1 MQNENAHPDTDG
13 PQTAHADPN
22 GPQTTAL
29 PPNNGMYTAEQLTN
43 TEIANLSRERLET
56 LLSVL
61 PRNVAAVLITNR
73 PPQPPHIEYEAHKK
87 LIRALAKARKEIPS
101 VPMDKTVDYV
111 SKRTGERVHY
121 NFASLDSI
129 HKTVTEPLSEQG
141 LVLEFVMNGDVLV
154 ALLSHEEGGIHL
166 SWLPLPETPDI
177 KDLAMQITLRR
188 RYLTNQLIAIV
199 GDEDTGERD
208 IPEKGPQRRTPPP
221 QGGTQRRPATP
232 QGGTQR
238 RPATPQGGT
247 QRRPAAPPGGQNRPA
262 GQQQEHN
269 RGAQPPNQAAGDHE
283 LGNRLDSVIAQLP
296 AEAGRDLRRRYH
308 DSKELLRH
316 ATEELNRRN
325 AAAKPPP
332 AAQPPA
338 NGQQPGAA
346 GNGQSAET
354 LEKRI
359 ADGMR
364 TLKLNTDEQADLRRQ
379 FHGRA
384 EALLNHI
391 TAVWN
396 AQRSETPA

>member
-1 MQNENAHPDTDG
+1 MQNETAHPDPDG
-13 PQTAHADPN
+13 PQTAA
-22 GPQTTAL
+22 
-29 PPNNGMYTAEQLTN
+29 PPANNGTYAAEHLTN
-43 TEIANLSRERLET
+43 AEVANLSRERLET

-61 PRNVAAVLITNR
+61 PANVAAVLITNR
-73 PPQPPHIEYEAHKK
+73 RPPQPPHVEYEAHKK
-87 LIRALAKARKEIPS
+87 LIRTLAKARKEIPS
-101 VPMDKTVDYV
+101 VPMDKKVDYV

-121 NFASLDSI
+121 SFASLDSI

-141 LVLEFVMNGDVLV
+141 LVLEFILNGDVLV

-166 SWLPLPETPDI
+166 SWLPLPDTPDI
-177 KDLAMQITLRR
+177 KDLATQITLRR
-188 RYLTNQLIAIV
+188 RYLTNQLIATV

-221 QGGTQRRPATP
+221 QGGTQHRPAAP
-232 QGGTQR
+232 QGGN
-238 RPATPQGGT
+238 
-247 QRRPAAPPGGQNRPA
+247 QRRPAAPAGGQTRPA
-262 GQQQEHN
+262 RQQQQHN
-269 RGAQPPNQAAGDHE
+269 RGAQPPNQAAGNDE
-283 LGNRLDSVIAQLP
+283 LANRLDSVIAQLP
-296 AEAGRDLRRRYH
+296 PETARDLRRRYH

-332 AAQPPA
+332 AAQAPA
-338 NGQQPGAA
+338 NGQQPGTA

-364 TLKLNTDEQADLRRQ
+364 ALKLTTDEQADLRRQ
-379 FHGRA
+379 FHGRP
-384 EALLNHI
+384 EALLKHI

>member
-1 MQNENAHPDTDG
+1 MQNETAHPDPDG
-13 PQTAHADPN
+13 PQTAA
-22 GPQTTAL
+22 
-29 PPNNGMYTAEQLTN
+29 PPANNGTYAAEHLTN
-43 TEIANLSRERLET
+43 AEVASLSRERLET

-61 PRNVAAVLITNR
+61 PANVAAVLVTHR
-73 PPQPPHIEYEAHKK
+73 PPQPPHVEYEAHKK

-101 VPMDKTVDYV
+101 VPMDKKVDYI

-121 NFASLDSI
+121 SFASLDSI

-141 LVLEFVMNGDVLV
+141 LVLQFIMNGDVLV

-177 KDLAMQITLRR
+177 KDLATQITLRR
-188 RYLTNQLIAIV
+188 RYLTNQLIATV

-221 QGGTQRRPATP
+221 QGGN
-232 QGGTQR
+232 
-238 RPATPQGGT
+238 
-247 QRRPAAPPGGQNRPA
+247 QRRPAAPQGGNQRRPAAPAGGQTRPA
-262 GQQQEHN
+262 GQQQQHN
-269 RGAQPPNQAAGDHE
+269 RGAQPPNQAAGNDE
-283 LGNRLDSVIAQLP
+283 LANRLDSVIAQLP
-296 AEAGRDLRRRYH
+296 PETARDLRRRYH
-308 DSKELLRH
+308 DPKELLRH

-332 AAQPPA
+332 AAQAPA
-338 NGQQPGAA
+338 NNKQAGAA
-346 GNGQSAET
+346 GNSQSAET

-359 ADGMR
+359 TDGMR
-364 TLKLNTDEQADLRRQ
+364 ALKLNTDEQADLRRQ

-384 EALLNHI
+384 EALLKHI
-391 TAVWN
+391 TAIWN

>member
-1 MQNENAHPDTDG
+1 MQNETAHPDPDG
-13 PQTAHADPN
+13 PQTAA
-22 GPQTTAL
+22 
-29 PPNNGMYTAEQLTN
+29 PPANNGTYAAEHLTN
-43 TEIANLSRERLET
+43 PEVASLSRERLET

-61 PRNVAAVLITNR
+61 PANVAAVLVTNR
-73 PPQPPHIEYEAHKK
+73 PPQPPHVEYEAHKK

-101 VPMDKTVDYV
+101 VPMDKKVDYI

-121 NFASLDSI
+121 SFASLDSI

-141 LVLEFVMNGDVLV
+141 LVLQFIMNGDVLV

-177 KDLAMQITLRR
+177 KDLATQITLRR
-188 RYLTNQLIAIV
+188 RYLTNQLIATV

-221 QGGTQRRPATP
+221 QGGTQRRPAAP
-232 QGGTQR
+232 QGGN
-238 RPATPQGGT
+238 
-247 QRRPAAPPGGQNRPA
+247 QRRPAAPAGGQTRPA
-262 GQQQEHN
+262 GQQQQHN
-269 RGAQPPNQAAGDHE
+269 RGAQPPNQAAGNDE
-283 LGNRLDSVIAQLP
+283 LANRLDSVIAQLP
-296 AEAGRDLRRRYH
+296 PETARDLRRRYH
-308 DSKELLRH
+308 DPKELLRH

-332 AAQPPA
+332 AAQAPA
-338 NGQQPGAA
+338 NNKQAGAA
-346 GNGQSAET
+346 GNSQSAET

-359 ADGMR
+359 TDGMR
-364 TLKLNTDEQADLRRQ
+364 ALKLNTDEQADLRRQ

-384 EALLNHI
+384 EALLKHI
-391 TAVWN
+391 TAIWN

>member
-1 MQNENAHPDTDG
+1 MQNETAHPNPDS
-13 PQTAHADPN
+13 PQTAA
-22 GPQTTAL
+22 
-29 PPNNGMYTAEQLTN
+29 PPANNGTYAAEHLTN
-43 TEIANLSRERLET
+43 AEVASLSRERLET
-56 LLSVL
+56 LLSIL
-61 PRNVAAVLITNR
+61 PANVAAVLITNR

-111 SKRTGERVHY
+111 SKRTSERVHY
-121 NFASLDSI
+121 SFASLDSI

-141 LVLEFVMNGDVLV
+141 LVLEFIMNGDVLV

-166 SWLPLPETPDI
+166 SWLPLPGTPDI
-177 KDLAMQITLRR
+177 KDLATQITLRR
-188 RYLTNQLIAIV
+188 RYLTNQLIGIV

-208 IPEKGPQRRTPPP
+208 IPEEGPQRRTPPP
-221 QGGTQRRPATP
+221 HGGTQRRPA
-232 QGGTQR
+232 
-238 RPATPQGGT
+238 APQGGT
-247 QRRPAAPPGGQNRPA
+247 QRRPAAPQGGPQRRPAAPAGGQNRPA
-262 GQQQEHN
+262 GQQQQHN
-269 RGAQPPNQAAGDHE
+269 RGAQPPNQAAGNEE
-283 LGNRLDSVIAQLP
+283 LANRLDSVIAQLP
-296 AEAGRDLRRRYH
+296 AETGRDLRRRYH

-332 AAQPPA
+332 AAQAPA
-338 NGQQPGAA
+338 NSEQADGT

-359 ADGMR
+359 TDGMR
-364 TLKLNTDEQADLRRQ
+364 ALKLNTDEQADLRRQ
-379 FHGRA
+379 FHGKP
-384 EALLNHI
+384 EALLKHI